1 MKTLAFRSGH
11 LNNRRATLQGLAAVL
26 LAPVLST
33 AHAQLAVSTAINRTA
48 RYRALSQ
55 RIAKNY
61 CQIFLHTL
69 PDQALAALG
78 ATRKLVRS
86 GFEDL
91 AKVQWPTD
99 LARHVA
105 EIQKQSDVLDTLL
118 VMPPTRESVA
128 AVAVQADRMMAAS
141 QAATEAFEKF
151 AKATTAI
158 RNELALGD
166 SQWLFFDA
174 ALQRKPDERG
184 LETVGTTSERLLEVT
199 DRLTGLYDAA
209 LKEVLG

>member
-78 ATRKLVRS
+78 ATRKLVR
-86 GFEDL
+86 
-91 AKVQWPTD
+91 
-99 LARHVA
+99 
-105 EIQKQSDVLDTLL
+105 
-118 VMPPTRESVA
+118 
-128 AVAVQADRMMAAS
+128 
-141 QAATEAFEKF
+141 
-151 AKATTAI
+151 
-158 RNELALGD
+158 
-166 SQWLFFDA
+166 
-174 ALQRKPDERG
+174 
-184 LETVGTTSERLLEVT
+184 
-199 DRLTGLYDAA
+199 
-209 LKEVLG
+209 

>member
-151 AKATTAI
+151 AKATP
-158 RNELALGD
+158 
-166 SQWLFFDA
+166 A
-174 ALQRKPDERG
+174 ASARCRSAWPRIIFCWPPSWRAKARW
-184 LETVGTTSERLLEVT
+184 T
-199 DRLTGLYDAA
+199 
-209 LKEVLG
+209 K